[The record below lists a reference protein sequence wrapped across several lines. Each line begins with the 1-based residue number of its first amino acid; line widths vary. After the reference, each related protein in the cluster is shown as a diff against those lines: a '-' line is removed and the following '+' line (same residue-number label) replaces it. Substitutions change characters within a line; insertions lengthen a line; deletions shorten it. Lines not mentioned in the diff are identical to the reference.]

1 MIEKVTAILS
11 QLEHDDDHQNN
22 EFIEK
27 INDGRSLDLID
38 ELLNLNPD
46 EIGGRTALAGFYY
59 QFLVALEYVIEM
71 LDGKW
76 DFVAVELHD
85 DIIVGKENH
94 IRFIQVKSSQKTHM
108 KVSETGLIDRK
119 KKTIENVDILV
130 NNSWLDK
137 LLFKAKHFPPSSY
150 KTEFELIT
158 SYIILKN
165 DRGFELNHYNSN
177 VNFGIELADDD
188 GLLSFMTEEIYT
200 NDGQKIDTVSDLGES
215 IKEALSRFRIE
226 KKGDLPGI
234 QRYINYLLVEFSK
247 RIQKEF
253 LMSEDHFFSLI
264 GILMNKCARVGNNQ
278 VLVIRK
284 EEMDGLLQNM
294 HDNLM
299 HGADQVVRRHG
310 SVTAIEKAFDSLC
323 HQLQAIDHYP
333 DIEADIFSYK
343 KSLLDWVQNGGSIRQ
358 LINRYIDGK
367 ENSMI
372 FKSIDEV
379 DQNNRLIEL
388 FSANLLLIFIYEDM
402 VKISKKY
409 SSFLVKEISK
419 RHLSFLSLGRMD
431 TLEVGVKKIEDI
443 ILNHTE
449 PLQQLE
455 LIHQPLKTVLQGEF
469 RGRNS
474 EKLIHEIKEVEPE
487 VSELGSTQDI
497 SKVNIVL
504 EIIPGGKLKEEFDG
518 IFFQPDIDTMRQ
530 ALREYWATVE

>member
-1 MIEKVTAILS
+1 
-11 QLEHDDDHQNN
+11 
-22 EFIEK
+22 
-27 INDGRSLDLID
+27 
-38 ELLNLNPD
+38 
-46 EIGGRTALAGFYY
+46 
-59 QFLVALEYVIEM
+59 
-71 LDGKW
+71 
-76 DFVAVELHD
+76 
-85 DIIVGKENH
+85 
-94 IRFIQVKSSQKTHM
+94 
-108 KVSETGLIDRK
+108 
-119 KKTIENVDILV
+119 
-130 NNSWLDK
+130 
-137 LLFKAKHFPPSSY
+137 
-150 KTEFELIT
+150 
-158 SYIILKN
+158 
-165 DRGFELNHYNSN
+165 
-177 VNFGIELADDD
+177 
-188 GLLSFMTEEIYT
+188 
-200 NDGQKIDTVSDLGES
+200 
-215 IKEALSRFRIE
+215 
-226 KKGDLPGI
+226 
-234 QRYINYLLVEFSK
+234 
-247 RIQKEF
+247 
-253 LMSEDHFFSLI
+253 MSEDHFFSLI